1 MDDKMMERLEYG
13 RVKQEV
19 MKYALSYAGQRH
31 IEEMKPLTDAK
42 AVQHALMETEEAT
55 RMLAKGASV
64 PIPSLQGMDTVLS
77 LLGSGYL
84 FAEKDI
90 AHVRQFLHSCS
101 QLIAYMR
108 AKEGIA
114 PTVAAYAASMHPLDG
129 VASEIDRCLAHG
141 RIRDEASKE
150 LQKIRRKLT
159 AVEDKIRGKIDSL
172 LSRYR
177 SLMQE
182 NLVSQRNGR
191 YVFPIK
197 KEYRKQIKG
206 SVVDESSSGQT
217 VYVEPQELAVLQQ
230 ELAILRIEEGKE
242 EAKILSYLTE
252 LLEGKAEELRR
263 NAETV
268 GWYDYVFARGKYA
281 QSIEGQP
288 VRLNGNGVV
297 DLRQAKHPLLGG
309 GTVPLDIQIG
319 RGYRALIVTGPNTGG
334 KTVALKTVGLLC
346 LMVQSGLL
354 VPAGEGSSF
363 PVFRHIAADIGDGQS
378 LEQSLSTFSAHIT
391 RVIDMLTFADE
402 ATLVLID
409 EMASGTDPGEG
420 VALSIALLEE
430 LARRGTMI
438 IATTHYNEIKH
449 FAGVTP
455 GFRNARMEFD
465 PDTLRP
471 LYRLCIG
478 EAGSSYAFLISR
490 KLGLNPE
497 LIRRAEELAARR
509 EEGPGL
515 HVEAAEA
522 GTAAGYDAVLLQADD
537 SLLESVSRPMPDSEA
552 SDYDK
557 EAASPEN
564 WAAENPAGGETKQDR
579 PLELGDCVY
588 ISYLGRTGIV
598 YEAADA
604 RGNVG
609 VMIERQ
615 KVKINHKR
623 LSLYIEGKELYPQD
637 YDMDIVFETKENRKK
652 RKLMERKHVEGLSI
666 VHEAEQ

>member
-42 AVQHALMETEEAT
+42 AVQHALLETEEAT

-84 FAEKDI
+84 FGEKDI

-108 AKEGIA
+108 AKAEIA

-129 VASEIDRCLAHG
+129 VESEIDRCLAHG

-150 LQKIRRKLT
+150 LHKVRRKLT
-159 AVEDKIRGKIDSL
+159 AVEDKIRGKIDAL

-288 VRLNGNGVV
+288 VRLNENGVV

-430 LARRGTMI
+430 LSRRGTMV

-509 EEGPGL
+509 EERPGL
-515 HVEAAEA
+515 RVEAEA
-522 GTAAGYDAVLLQADD
+522 GTAAGYDAALLRAGD
-537 SLLESVSRPMPDSEA
+537 SPAESVSRPMPA
-552 SDYDK
+552 SVASAEVK

-564 WAAENPAGGETKQDR
+564 GAAENPPAGEAKQDR
-579 PLELGDCVY
+579 PLEIGDCVY

-609 VMIERQ
+609 VMIQRQ

-623 LSLYIEGKELYPQD
+623 LSLYIEGKELYPED
-637 YDMDIVFETKENRKK
+637 YDMDIVFESKENRKK

-666 VHEAEQ
+666 VHEAEK

>member
-1 MDDKMMERLEYG
+1 
-13 RVKQEV
+13 
-19 MKYALSYAGQRH
+19 
-31 IEEMKPLTDAK
+31 
-42 AVQHALMETEEAT
+42 
-55 RMLAKGASV
+55 
-64 PIPSLQGMDTVLS
+64 
-77 LLGSGYL
+77 
-84 FAEKDI
+84 
-90 AHVRQFLHSCS
+90 
-101 QLIAYMR
+101 
-108 AKEGIA
+108 
-114 PTVAAYAASMHPLDG
+114 
-129 VASEIDRCLAHG
+129 
-141 RIRDEASKE
+141 
-150 LQKIRRKLT
+150 
-159 AVEDKIRGKIDSL
+159 
-172 LSRYR
+172 
-177 SLMQE
+177 MQE

-230 ELAILRIEEGKE
+230 ELSILRIEEGKE

-252 LLEGKAEELRR
+252 LLDGKAEELRG

-430 LARRGTMI
+430 LARRGTMV

-465 PDTLRP
+465 PETLRP

-509 EEGPGL
+509 EEGPGC
-515 HVEAAEA
+515 EWRRMRGRRRAM
-522 GTAAGYDAVLLQADD
+522 TPYCCKPAVPCWNRCPGRCLTRR
-537 SLLESVSRPMPDSEA
+537 RPTMIR
-552 SDYDK
+552 
-557 EAASPEN
+557 
-564 WAAENPAGGETKQDR
+564 R
-579 PLELGDCVY
+579 PL
-588 ISYLGRTGIV
+588 
-598 YEAADA
+598 
-604 RGNVG
+604 
-609 VMIERQ
+609 
-615 KVKINHKR
+615 R
-623 LSLYIEGKELYPQD
+623 LRMGQRRMRL
-637 YDMDIVFETKENRKK
+637 
-652 RKLMERKHVEGLSI
+652 ERKRSRTVRWRLEIASTFRIWDGPESYMKQRMHGAMSG
-666 VHEAEQ
+666 